1 MTNLVTQARAL
12 LTTPRL
18 RKRLA
23 VIVTNS
29 ANSLLAPLFSPV
41 VSVLVVRLAANPPTG
56 AALWGQYVSV
66 LVVAQLLSHIVVW
79 GNKDFLLREFARS
92 PASIAA
98 AWQTSLF
105 TRLALLAVAAVALAF
120 FGYGPARWLLVA
132 LLAVVLALAQAFEV
146 FVLYRRDFVF
156 GLGVEVLTV
165 SLLALPVVVL
175 RSALTLD
182 TLLLTFIA
190 ANLVEAGVYAWRY
203 RAEIGARRV
212 GRFDLGWLR
221 RAWPFFLLGFSGL
234 LQSRVDVY
242 AVAARLTPEALG
254 HYQIYSNLMIY
265 LQSVAAFVLV
275 PFVKSLYRL
284 SYRALLGLSLKLGLV
299 GLACVAVGI
308 PVAAFVLR
316 YVYALD
322 FPPAFLA
329 AGALFVLPI
338 YFYLPV
344 IYALF
349 KADKALW
356 VVAANG
362 VGILINLALTVWWLP
377 PLGALG
383 AAWASAATQW
393 ALLLIYALWS
403 RQLGRTSNALPV
415 PELS

>member
-1 MTNLVTQARAL
+1 MTSLVARGRAL
-12 LTTPRL
+12 LTRPQV

-23 VIVTNS
+23 VVLTNS
-29 ANSLLAPLFSPV
+29 ANSLLVPLFSPV
-41 VSVLVVRLAANPPTG
+41 VSVLVVRLAASPPTG
-56 AALWGQYVSV
+56 TALWGQYVSV
-66 LVVAQLLSHIVVW
+66 LLVAQLISHIVVW
-79 GNKDFLLREFARS
+79 GNKDHVLREFARN
-92 PASIAA
+92 PATLAA

-105 TRLALLAVAAVALAF
+105 TRLALLLVAGVALAF
-120 FGYGPARWLLVA
+120 FGYGLERWLLVA
-132 LLAVVLALAQAFEV
+132 LLAVVLVMAQAFEV
-146 FVLYRRDFVF
+146 FILYRRDFAF
-156 GLGVEVLTV
+156 GLAVEVLTV
-165 SLLALPVVVL
+165 TLLVLPVVVL

-190 ANLVEAGVYAWRY
+190 ANAVEAGVYAWRY
-203 RAEIGARRV
+203 RHAVGRRLV

-234 LQSRVDVY
+234 LQSRVDLY
-242 AVAARLTPEALG
+242 AVTAWLSPQVVG

-284 SYRALLGLSLKLGLV
+284 SYRAILGLSLKLGVV
-299 GLACVAVGI
+299 GLAAVAVGL
-308 PVAAFVLR
+308 PLAAFALR
-316 YVYALD
+316 HVYALD
-322 FPPAFLA
+322 FPPAYLL
-329 AGALFVLPI
+329 AGALFVLPL

-349 KADKALW
+349 KADRALW

-362 VGILINLALTVWWLP
+362 AGILLNLALNAWWLP
-377 PLGALG
+377 ALGALG

-403 RQLGRTSNALPV
+403 RPFSREPIALPV
-415 PELS
+415 SDLS